1 MRKAVYVVIFLF
13 LSPNLSQAQLQG
25 RDTEHCERLEVVN
38 IDYMPMSLF
47 KKTTNEY
54 FERIITNDNC
64 ANVSDPN
71 QVLDRAMD
79 LAYII
84 HVMNSVSNENVS
96 SIDFTS
102 MKDRSDIIKLA
113 KAELKPFY
121 RYLKR
126 YDFEVSARNYAQ
138 LAFFSC
144 QKFSA
149 LEFEECPK
157 QYYDATL
164 NSFSSKVLN
173 EKLNSDVKSFIK
185 KSLK

>member
-1 MRKAVYVVIFLF
+1 MSLCCVKI
-13 LSPNLSQAQLQG
+13 QG
-25 RDTEHCERLEVVN
+25 SDITDGKKKLGVVN
-38 IDYMPMSLF
+38 IDYMPAYLL
-47 KKTTNEY
+47 KKMEIV
-54 FERIITNDNC
+54 FITKN
-64 ANVSDPN
+64 
-71 QVLDRAMD
+71 
-79 LAYII
+79 LAKIFLYTLTSILI
-84 HVMNSVSNENVS
+84 TSGFCHAE
-96 SIDFTS
+96 SIDGYKLSCENLDVNKVDYIFTS